1 MTESTDREEFFKQA
15 NIAILATIGPGQ
27 RSHAMP
33 IWYLYEDGHF
43 LISASRGSQKV
54 RNVERQGEATLV
66 VDRRDLPYYAVMVRG
81 RAELGDAL
89 DDESRLRLAVRYLGE
104 ERGKAYTQRTVGGDS
119 VTIHLYPD
127 HIIEYNGVAGRDE
140 TDS

>member
-89 DDESRLRLAVRYLGE
+89 DDESRLRL
-104 ERGKAYTQRTVGGDS
+104 
-119 VTIHLYPD
+119 
-127 HIIEYNGVAGRDE
+127 
-140 TDS
+140 